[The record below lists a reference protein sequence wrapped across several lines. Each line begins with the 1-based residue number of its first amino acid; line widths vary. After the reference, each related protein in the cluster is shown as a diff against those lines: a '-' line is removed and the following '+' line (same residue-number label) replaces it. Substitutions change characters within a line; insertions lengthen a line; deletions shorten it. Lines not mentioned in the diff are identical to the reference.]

1 MRGRIINFDVE
12 LEIFRGMFRA
22 RKHEL
27 RSRSSFFSF
36 SLFFLFSFFFNFPE
50 NEIFHSNKTVC
61 LCARARAHPS
71 VRPSVEFELDPKEE
85 TFFFRFC
92 LIISGVRR

>member
-61 LCARARAHPS
+61 LCARARARVRPFVHPS
-71 VRPSVEFELDPKEE
+71 SLNSIRRKKLFSFGSV
-85 TFFFRFC
+85 
-92 LIISGVRR
+92 